1 MAGGGLD
8 DELLALAGE
17 SGRRQIDMS
26 SDEDDAQIRTGSKR
40 DAKASGS
47 GTSSSL
53 AKKRRLD
60 LLDES
65 ASGSEA
71 DAVGS
76 DDGESSDDAPRRD
89 PYPYQGIYKSAQ
101 DMEELMAMNELD
113 REDILARRRD
123 EIQVRRQKFE
133 LAALVKA
140 QKAAAGATKKAVS
153 KKRVVRGGGKTAKR
167 RGGADSDLSED
178 ESEEDDDDEEEDQ
191 DDADGDSDYGYGG
204 RASGAASAAKSR
216 KKKLPGSTDA
226 KSAKL
231 SELRKKRKEKAAGIT
246 RGGRGGGADSDDEA
260 ATAAKPRRRG
270 YASSSASDVSYSSY
284 SDDEDYPRVSRSKQD
299 ARSTADTSSSD
310 PPSLIDLNAA
320 RITRDQIESRLYAP
334 RWREILTHSFFR
346 FSWGTRPLPNG
357 TNETVYRIH
366 QVTSISEKPG
376 KFYDLSPDKSG
387 KWCNVYLT
395 FEHDGQERDAKLTML
410 SRGEFTES
418 ERERWIAFLKG
429 SKQKIPKKAAVVRK
443 ADELE
448 KFFTTP
454 LTEADIGKILETKK
468 RLRLE
473 AISVMGGSAILGAT
487 AGFDSPRNGSG
498 GTPAGIA
505 TPTNATTDAVKPQS
519 LEARLAAVNER
530 NRAQDR
536 IKMSDVERKARSN
549 KIAAAAAAKAEAD
562 RFKASQQQ
570 QQQQEGEK
578 ATESQDAGQRGVELT
593 NEKTGTSG
601 MRNGLVAVKNYA
613 TLVEVDLGDF

>member
-40 DAKASGS
+40 DAKPSGS

-76 DDGESSDDAPRRD
+76 DDDGESSDEAPRRD
-89 PYPYQGIYKSAQ
+89 PYPYQGIYKSAR

-123 EIQVRRQKFE
+123 EINIRRQKFE

-140 QKAAAGATKKAVS
+140 QKAAAGATKKAAS
-153 KKRVVRGGGKTAKR
+153 KKRVVRGGKAAKR

-178 ESEEDDDDEEEDQ
+178 ESEEDDDEEEEEQ
-191 DDADGDSDYGYGG
+191 DDADGDSDYGYGA

-260 ATAAKPRRRG
+260 TTASKPRRRG

-284 SDDEDYPRVSRSKQD
+284 SDDEDYPRVSRGKPD
-299 ARSTADTSSSD
+299 ARSTSDSSSD

-334 RWREILTHSFFR
+334 RWREILTHSFIR

-357 TNETVYRIH
+357 RNETVYRIH
-366 QVTSISEKPG
+366 QVTSVLEKPG

-395 FEHDGQERDAKLTML
+395 FEHDGHEHEAKLTML

-429 SKQKIPKKAAVVRK
+429 SKQKVPKKAAVVRK

-454 LTEADIGKILETKK
+454 LTEGDIGKILETKK

-487 AGFDSPRNGSG
+487 AGFDSPRNSST
-498 GTPAGIA
+498 GTPAIA
-505 TPTNATTDAVKPQS
+505 TPTTPTSDTLKPQS

-549 KIAAAAAAKAEAD
+549 KIAAAAAAAAAAKAQVD
-562 RFKASQQQ
+562 RLKTSQDQQQ
-570 QQQQEGEK
+570 PETQG
-578 ATESQDAGQRGVELT
+578 GVELT
-593 NEKTGTSG
+593 NEKTGTTG
-601 MRNGLVAVKNYA
+601 MGNGFVAVKNYA